1 MQKILVHT
9 NTKCYYFFVFT
20 YELTQIFL
28 HFYFVQNE
36 TLYYYYNIVFAFE
49 PNGGF
54 RLLIFMR
61 GAQLDTHSK
70 NPEYTLVNPPN
81 K

>member
-1 MQKILVHT
+1 MLL
-9 NTKCYYFFVFT
+9 FFGV
-20 YELTQIFL
+20 YLGAIMLELTQIFL

-36 TLYYYYNIVFAFE
+36 TLYYCYNIVFAFE